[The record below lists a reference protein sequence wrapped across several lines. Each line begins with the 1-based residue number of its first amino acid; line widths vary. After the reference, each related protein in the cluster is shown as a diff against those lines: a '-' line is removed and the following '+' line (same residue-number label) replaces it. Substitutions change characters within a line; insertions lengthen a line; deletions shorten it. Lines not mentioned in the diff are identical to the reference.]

1 MQPYNYQ
8 MQVANPF
15 QSAVQ
20 GLQLGANIA
29 DMQAAREANAIKLQ
43 QAQQAMQAQQAAQ
56 QAIAAFYAKP
66 QKTAQDYEAIGA
78 YMPADKMRAMTE
90 QFKMGSEKA
99 NQDMLGFTQQALA
112 AAKTGNV
119 PIAIDLINQRAT
131 AARNAGKA
139 DDAQALETWGKLI
152 QTAPDRA
159 TDTIMAIVAGLPGGK
174 EVVESVAKLA
184 GEARADQMQP
194 FAVRKA
200 GAEATTAEAKAKYA
214 ESDAL
219 LDVQKKGWDIKKV
232 QADMDIARQNSR
244 IAAMNAQI
252 SREGNDL
259 KKQELQLKVDEAR
272 TKRDDSIRAKVAE
285 VEAAR
290 FNIDNMLNTAERIL
304 QNPELPSVLGTIQG
318 RMPVLLSDKAQNAV
332 ALIDTLGSQAF
343 LSQIPNVKGMGG
355 LSNTEGDKLQTS
367 FQNLGRVQEV
377 DQFKANLKE
386 AQRLLLKARKNI
398 ADRYGMPESIPD
410 TPAATAKGTTGKSVD
425 QILKELGVQ

>member
-8 MQVANPF
+8 MQVADPF

-78 YMPADKMRAMTE
+78 YMPADKIKAMTE
-90 QFKMGSEKA
+90 LFKMGSEKA
-99 NQDMLGFTQQALA
+99 NQDMLGFTQQAMA

-152 QTAPDRA
+152 QAAPDRA

-194 FAVRKA
+194 FVVRKTV
-200 GAEATTAEAKAKYA
+200 AEATTAEAKAKYA

-272 TKRDDSIRAKVAE
+272 TKRDDGIRAKVAE
-285 VEAAR
+285 VEAGR
-290 FNIDNMLNTAERIL
+290 FNIDNMLNTADRIL
-304 QNPELPSVLGTIQG
+304 KNPELPSVLGTIQG
-318 RMPVLLSDKAQNAV
+318 RMPVLLSDKAQDAV
-332 ALIDTLGSQAF
+332 ALIETLGSQAF

-355 LSNTEGDKLQTS
+355 LSNAEGDKLQTS
-367 FQNLGRVQEV
+367 FQNLGRVQSE

-386 AQRLLLKARKNI
+386 AQRLLLKARKNM
-398 ADRYGMPESIPD
+398 ADRYGIPENVAD

>member
-8 MQVANPF
+8 MQVADPF

-78 YMPADKMRAMTE
+78 YMPADKIKAMTE

-99 NQDMLGFTQQALA
+99 NQDMLGFAQQALA

-272 TKRDDSIRAKVAE
+272 TKRDDSIRSKVAE
-285 VEAAR
+285 VEAGR
-290 FNIDNMLNTAERIL
+290 FNIDNMLNTADRIL
-304 QNPELPSVLGTIQG
+304 KNPELPSVLGTIQG
-318 RMPVLLSDKAQNAV
+318 RMPVLLSDKAQDAV
-332 ALIDTLGSQAF
+332 ALIETLGSQAF
-343 LSQIPNVKGMGG
+343 LSQIPNVKGMGA
-355 LSNTEGDKLQTS
+355 LSNAEGEKLQNA
-367 FQNLGRVQEV
+367 FQNLGRVQSE

-386 AQRLLLKARKNI
+386 AQRLLLKARKSM
-398 ADRYGMPESIPD
+398 ADRYGIPENVAD